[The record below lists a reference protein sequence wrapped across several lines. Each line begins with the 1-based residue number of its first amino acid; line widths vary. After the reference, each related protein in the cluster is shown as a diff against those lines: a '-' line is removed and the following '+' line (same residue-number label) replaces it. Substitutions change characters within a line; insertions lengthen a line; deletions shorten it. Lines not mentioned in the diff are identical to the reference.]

1 MSCDCG
7 CGDWNLSKA
16 DVTVLKQLRE
26 GVLADLPM
34 SIWQSL
40 IVDVEKAG
48 GVLAV
53 EGTAGKVIREAVQKA
68 SLSPA
73 WQRKEGKNPSGGL
86 NKKGRDA
93 YARETGGKLKPP
105 VKEGDNPR
113 RASFLARMGNAEGP
127 ERNPDGSPTRLLLS
141 LQAWGASSKEDARTK
156 AKAISARNEAVEKAK
171 FASRSEA
178 ARYAAQ
184 QRWKGHAKEGDS
196 KTTAPRPTSG
206 SKGRAGKK
214 IAPKPSSSAGR
225 GDGTD
230 VVGQEGTVTERFGEM
245 SANTVKAFS
254 EKSMV
259 KAGLNL
265 VERGYGQKEATAAEI
280 KLGADARDALIKIL
294 AEQGGK
300 AQEALDNIGKGFM
313 PELQISIL
321 ERVRGSLNSEAKAS
335 DREAKEKGLFPAKP
349 EDNTVGSM
357 VYTSKRTVL
366 ENASRFIDLE
376 IKRANASL
384 KPKKGEGEVN
394 DFIDFPDAQRDRRNT
409 ERTTLRVNGKSRTYQ
424 PTKVKA
430 SQIVKGD
437 IVRNESEVEPRKVVA
452 FGGDTRTDTSV
463 GKAPVVLITQSLDGT
478 DGKLQTSS
486 SSGDSKLL
494 RFDEVVDKAMPQGAG
509 DPRSNAGRYAA
520 EQRWKGHTK
529 KTEIDANLRQQGKK
543 PIAGGE
549 TNQDP
554 SGDVIDTL
562 VEALS
567 QYKAGNQVVV
577 PAESVYTVLE
587 ELAAFAK
594 DAKDK
599 GDKAT
604 DLDLCK
610 VSVPGTNLFCG
621 ENKGLL
627 REEMPQLSGVPT
639 KGSKADGMEKDKK
652 GRANIG
658 EAFVEHLRD
667 GGVETREGEVLASS
681 LKATQKQVI
690 GADVAGIMKA
700 LEDGSMPEQT
710 LFVSRDG
717 YVIDGHHRWAA
728 AVGLDYKDGKA
739 GDLKMKVRV
748 IDLSIDEVLK
758 KANAFADEMGMPRR
772 SGDAN
777 ADAKRKDN
785 DDEPSKGDGK
795 GKDKKKSKGKKTE
808 G

>member
-141 LQAWGASSKEDARTK
+141 LQAWGASSKEDARAK

-196 KTTAPRPTSG
+196 KTTAPRPASG

-214 IAPKPSSSAGR
+214 VAPKPSSAGR

-230 VVGQEGTVTERFGEM
+230 AVGQEGNATVRFGEM
-245 SANTVKAFS
+245 SKSIEWAFS
-254 EKSMV
+254 KDTLV
-259 KAGLNL
+259 KAGLRL
-265 VERGYGQKEATAAEI
+265 KSQGYGEKEATEAEL
-280 KLGADARDALIKIL
+280 KLGQDAKESLKKIL
-294 AEQGGK
+294 DEEGVK
-300 AQEALDNIGKGFM
+300 VQEALDNLGKGFM
-313 PELQISIL
+313 PSLQISIL
-321 ERVRGSLNSEAKAS
+321 ERSRGLLRRQAKATE
-335 DREAKEKGLFPAKP
+335 REAEEKGLVPTQR
-349 EDNTVGSM
+349 EENTVGSM
-357 VYTSKRTVL
+357 VYTTKRTIL
-366 ENASRFIDLE
+366 ENMADYVDLE
-376 IKRANASL
+376 LKRANATL
-384 KPKKGEGEVN
+384 KPKKGKGEVN

-430 SQIVKGD
+430 SEIAKGD

-529 KTEIDANLRQQGKK
+529 KTEIDANLREQGKK

-577 PAESVYTVLE
+577 PAESVYTVLG

-667 GGVETREGEVLASS
+667 GGVETREGEVPASS

>member
-1 MSCDCG
+1 MCLMSCDCG

-16 DVTVLKQLRE
+16 DITVLKQLRE

-68 SLSPA
+68 SLSPV
-73 WQRKEGKNPSGGL
+73 W
-86 NKKGRDA
+86 
-93 YARETGGKLKPP
+93 RE
-105 VKEGDNPR
+105 
-113 RASFLARMGNAEGP
+113 
-127 ERNPDGSPTRLLLS
+127 
-141 LQAWGASSKEDARTK
+141 K
-156 AKAISARNEAVEKAK
+156 AKAVEPNEESDLEKAQ

-184 QRWKGHAKEGDS
+184 QRWKGHAKESDS

-225 GDGTD
+225 GDGID
-230 VVGQEGTVTERFGEM
+230 VVGQEGSATARFGEM
-245 SANTVKAFS
+245 SKSIEWAFS
-254 EKSMV
+254 EETLV
-259 KAGLNL
+259 KAGLRL
-265 VERGYGQKEATAAEI
+265 KSQGYGQKEATAAEL
-280 KLGADARDALIKIL
+280 KLGQDAKESLKKIL
-294 AEQGGK
+294 DEEGIK
-300 AQEALDNIGKGFM
+300 VQEALDNLNKGFM
-313 PELQISIL
+313 PSLQISIL
-321 ERVRGSLNSEAKAS
+321 ERSRGLLRRQAKATE
-335 DREAKEKGLFPAKP
+335 REAKEKGLVPTQR
-349 EDNTVGSM
+349 EENTVGSM
-357 VYTSKRTVL
+357 VYTTKRTIL
-366 ENASRFIDLE
+366 ENMADYVDLE
-376 IKRANASL
+376 LKRANGMLARQG
-384 KPKKGEGEVN
+384 KGEKN
-394 DFIDFPDAQRDRRNT
+394 DSIDYPDADRDRRNT
-409 ERTTLRVNGKSRTYQ
+409 SETTLRVNGKSRRFK

-437 IVRNESEVEPRKVVA
+437 IIRNESEVDARKVVG
-452 FGGDTRTDTSV
+452 FGGDTRRDTSV
-463 GKAPVVLITQSLDGT
+463 GEKPVVLITQSLDSD

-486 SSGDSKLL
+486 SSAESGYL
-494 RFDEVVDKAMPQGAG
+494 RFDEVVGKAMPQAAG

-529 KTEIDANLRQQGKK
+529 KTEIDANLRQQGQT
-543 PIAGGE
+543 PVAGGE
-549 TNQDP
+549 SNQDP

-577 PAESVYTVLE
+577 DSSSVYTVLD
-587 ELAAFAK
+587 ELAKFAS
-594 DAKDK
+594 DAKAK
-599 GDKAT
+599 GDEAT

-728 AVGLDYKDGKA
+728 SVGLDYKDGKA
-739 GDLKMKVRV
+739 GDVKMKVRV

-758 KANAFADEMGMPRR
+758 KANAFADDMGIPRR

-777 ADAKRKDN
+777 ADAKRKGK
-785 DDEPSKGDGK
+785 DDVPSKGDGK
-795 GKDKKKSKGKKTE
+795 GKDKKKSKGKKTA